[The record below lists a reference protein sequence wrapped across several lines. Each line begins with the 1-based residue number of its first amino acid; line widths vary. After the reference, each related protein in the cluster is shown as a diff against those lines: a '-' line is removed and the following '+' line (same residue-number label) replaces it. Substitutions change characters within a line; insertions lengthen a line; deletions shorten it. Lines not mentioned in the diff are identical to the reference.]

1 MLHSLK
7 PVKNTTNLTANLTEA
22 SMLNP
27 ITSTKNK
34 TNLMEASMLNTLKT
48 NLILTRAVLIA
59 LFAGL
64 FILAACGGGGG
75 AAAPTTPAGPGTNIC
90 DANPFGPTCTRDV
103 DATARAT
110 AITDC
115 ATSIDTKANQR
126 DCAIVPN
133 AVLYCLVDSLDSTS
147 GATACDAT
155 AYDTARQGSGVTL
168 ATLTSNRLTLCR
180 DGSNRNDLTL
190 CTSAVVQNC
199 GDDANPFDL
208 LCGRLNPARNA
219 IIEKCVDS
227 ATLADP
233 MKNADCV
240 AARTAGFT
248 CFDNPWADS
257 CLTSTMYREFASFRD
272 DAQTSR
278 LAYCLGDDADVG
290 VCGSALAQVCVDS
303 GAGANPFDDLC
314 TTTGNAFDSVR
325 ADFAT
330 NCFNDE
336 NNGAD
341 CTVTAFEMARTG
353 DAALCDGVAGELAT
367 NPNDPTCMTTP
378 VTVASCSSAPF
389 STDCRGVDTFAGAR
403 TALFGICTNGVVDDK
418 DSFCDADGNN
428 NGGFT
433 ADEITC
439 LENPFTTGGSVDCG
453 MLFTALGGTVADAQN
468 TLITA
473 CTTGA
478 DADMNENCNAGDM
491 TGAVAVCLDNPFS
504 ANCDTILG
512 SETQATMAQDNL
524 ISLCTGAGAD
534 GMNAVCTTLAGTTAC
549 IANPFDAA
557 CDMALGSETQAETA
571 QNNLIALCT
580 GADAD
585 GMNTLCTTLAGTTAC
600 IANPFDAA
608 CDMAL
613 GSETQATMAQNNLI
627 ALCTG
632 TDASV
637 ATNTLCTG
645 LPAGATKDCITNPF
659 GSACETTLG
668 ANAQTTAQANLI
680 EICSG
685 DGADG
690 TNARCTI
697 GGIASALTGCLRDPF
712 INGCDTTLGAT
723 QATTAQSNILTL
735 CTAEGSDSFRTNTL
749 CTDIARDGSE
759 NTGNLRVEACLDNPF
774 LETHTG
780 VTCEITLGGAD
791 ARARA
796 QANLSRVCFSDTPD
810 TTFCTPELKTSQFCS
825 ATAAGADP
833 FHAYCE
839 DVANIDAADT
849 GVRALFCDEP
859 ANASDARCA
868 TQTTCVAN
876 PFASDCLADGNIYA
890 DNRDR
895 AIAACEGVAEV
906 DRDTSPLCMGV
917 EIKAEIPAV
926 PGGAALVPA
935 VNLAHCFANPF
946 LADCADGAFDD
957 TRTASFDACE
967 GVAEGSRGTAPACM
981 GLIIKAAVTDG
992 QNDADAVTVAS
1003 CIADPFSADCT
1014 NDVFDDIRMA
1024 SYTACNGDNTR
1035 ADAACLHVIVA
1046 ADVANSVT
1054 LVNVATCTDNPF
1066 VSGCDTLEAFA
1077 LSRSLLFGQCIQAGV
1092 VDVATSKTDT
1102 SATDTGCLTPIGS
1115 TTVAGCNTDPFH
1127 ADCVSFEVF
1136 ADARCTAQPFNTE
1149 CLGNDVYDTARC
1161 TANPFYM
1168 DCAMD
1173 TSLDSARDAI
1183 CMATTTSSI
1192 FNVNCT
1198 EDDYTGTDA
1207 ARKTFADECRDDPT
1221 GTGCDTAVSDATGA
1235 PTIAMCN
1242 TNPYATGCDATVF
1255 ADALTAYCAD
1265 DADTIFNANC
1275 DSRDNIDTARSVVI
1289 GECVAALTTNKNDA
1303 SCTGRVIVAGVA
1315 EDTVAGT
1322 PAIPAVTVGVCLDDP
1337 FNTSCDSDLFQFAR
1351 DDHMEVC
1358 MSNGNA
1364 KLPSCTNINTGD
1376 TTYQTCLRNPFD
1388 TACMSSTSGHRY
1400 RNARAARYAFCEGSR
1415 AGDEGGTGGLCAGEG
1430 SGGTGTTIRGEICS
1444 YDGVVAIGDRLNPFA
1459 GVCGDDNADAQID
1472 YCGVGDNSKTQD
1484 SCTDSTFNTTVA
1496 AGCLDNPF
1504 STACTTA
1511 TTDAIDADVRTRITT
1526 KRVAY
1531 CREAAGEDFDA
1542 TLCNLDAAVGV
1553 ENEICASQGA
1563 NGDPF
1568 SGLCTLD
1575 DADFATERAAFVQA
1589 CDALV
1594 KADSSATALA
1604 GGATCTASIIACN
1617 ADAYGTDCVDE
1628 AAYSSVRQ
1636 VVIAD
1641 CESDTP
1647 TNSLCTS
1654 NANIVACLANP
1665 YLIRA
1670 AVAETAPGADD
1681 AVAGLN
1687 CAGNADYSVVRTTLE
1702 DTTCVEGGAGDA
1714 ARCPILVANVCG
1726 EGTDVGSNP
1735 FNSDYCFA
1743 PSNTFDV
1750 QRKTLVDGC
1759 VGVTTAT
1766 DACTQEIID
1775 CIANPFATSGI
1786 TTRTSTVAC
1795 DAASIT
1801 AAFDAPKVTY
1811 CGTGMTGVTAN
1822 ISQEKCQIFADVLG
1836 NECVQNPFGE
1846 FEAGTPC
1853 ADTHIGGGD
1862 ITAART
1868 LRTTYCSGLGTTSAA
1883 IRADTSGSTPS
1894 ATICLGAVENFCT
1907 GDDLFASATGA
1918 GVFDCLTDAE
1928 YNTPRDTQYQLCNG
1942 DMASRAGMDC
1952 DSTAV
1957 AICTNATIAEADPF
1971 APICTETSTLN
1982 AGNVMTARQAVVAE
1996 CAPLDTNGRNGNP
2009 RCGRSVTDSTPN
2021 NSVTEI
2027 LATCDAD
2034 PREGACDDY
2043 ASTGHFNTERLAR
2056 YASDCAGVS
2065 PHATLCPV
2073 APVQIA
2079 ICTNSGSNARPF
2091 AAICTSGTPV
2101 ANIQSIRLGVLNTCL
2116 TSGDTDGLCAVGDGF
2131 AGASITSAAAQCG
2144 SGAAGANPFNPT
2156 AVITGFTAI
2165 VDCETIDKYLTIRN
2179 TFRNS
2184 CRDALP
2190 ATTDYTSTNCAE
2202 VITDICTATTG
2213 TNANPFS
2220 NICSATTHSGQRAT
2234 FATSCVG
2241 ATAPLGN
2248 GATCPAAVI
2257 ECANNPFGSTCV
2269 LTGTTTVDPAYNAQR
2284 TAVLTLCDSA
2294 EKIVA
2299 NVGGRCDDAVDDVRC
2314 LKDPI
2319 NCSGTVSE
2327 FTEAT
2332 VGPGTYLITLRQ
2344 NRYEYCNIRDNIN
2357 AQPAIC
2363 RTSATP
2369 QSFCIRNPFDP
2380 GCTVTTTGPRLG
2392 NDLAKYRRDRL
2403 AYCRTLS
2410 GADANRYPSNNGGG
2424 VGAAHTGNAANSIN
2438 LCNVADRTEDAAGII
2453 CGDRHETTTAVTAGL
2468 GLTRDPF
2475 IDFCSE
2481 LTEYN
2486 SARMTRITDCAGFS
2500 DPGATGTTVCNW
2512 ARQVNLCANTD
2523 TALNAQCGTLNDLT
2537 KWKDGSTGDY
2547 DPVELTN
2554 LGAGDAN
2561 EFVTDITLD
2570 TTFEYLTLAA
2580 TPAVSST
2587 LVGAAISYGSTFPS
2601 VTVFSARKKQ
2611 VLYSCSADND
2621 NTLNPSCSTGTDG
2634 ITLTGGEKATVGT
2647 EKTPVGEQRFYAR
2660 INAGNV
2666 GRPVFNRVDSPTATW
2681 NGRIQWIGNGT
2692 FAGGTDRS
2700 NFQMKVDFAA
2710 RTIQGAASIAETNVP
2725 GTGNHLVIDGTYT
2738 GAGIISGSTS
2748 LRDYTA
2754 NPNLDS
2760 NAINIGATINGSASE
2775 PGFVSGI
2782 IGHLGAVGAFISSTD
2797 SNANGYAGGFIVCS
2811 AVTNATCRP

>member
-64 FILAACGGGGG
+64 FILAACGGGG
-75 AAAPTTPAGPGTNIC
+75 AAAPTTPAGPGTNAC
-90 DANPFGPTCTRDV
+90 DANPFGPTCTRPA

-115 ATSIDTKANQR
+115 ATSIDTKATEN
-126 DCAIVPN
+126 CAIVPD
-133 AVLYCLVDSLDSTS
+133 AVRYCLSDPLDSTS
-147 GATACDAT
+147 GTTACDAT

-168 ATLTSNRLTLCR
+168 AVLETTRLNLCR
-180 DGSNRNDLTL
+180 EGSNRNDLTL

-208 LCGRLNPARNA
+208 LCGRLNPARDA

-227 ATLADP
+227 ATLADST
-233 MKNADCV
+233 KNADCV

-314 TTTGNAFDSVR
+314 MATGNTFDSVR

-439 LENPFTTGGSVDCG
+439 LANPFTTGGSVDCG
-453 MLFTALGGTVADAQN
+453 MLFTALGGTVADVQS

-473 CTTGA
+473 CT
-478 DADMNENCNAGDM
+478 GD
-491 TGAVAVCLDNPFS
+491 
-504 ANCDTILG
+504 
-512 SETQATMAQDNL
+512 
-524 ISLCTGAGAD
+524 GAD
-534 GMNAVCTTLAGTTAC
+534 GTNPRCTIAEEVVLTDCLRDPFVVDCDTALGATNLMTAQSNVLALCTAADSDNFATNSICTRIASDGTDNNGNINVKTC
-549 IANPFDAA
+549 LNNPFTVGT
-557 CDMALGSETQAETA
+557 MLLGATTTNCETVLGGTEAVTRA
-571 QNNLIALCT
+571 RANLIALCT

-585 GMNTLCTTLAGTTAC
+585 GANTLCTIAKDTEETVALTVALKDCLANPFGTGCDTELGDSLTTAQNNLIEVC
-600 IANPFDAA
+600 TGADADGSNTRCAILGDVEVTTCLANPFDATCVA
-608 CDMAL
+608 EL
-613 GSETQATMAQNNLI
+613 GME
-627 ALCTG
+627 
-632 TDASV
+632 
-637 ATNTLCTG
+637 
-645 LPAGATKDCITNPF
+645 
-659 GSACETTLG
+659 
-668 ANAQTTAQANLI
+668 
-680 EICSG
+680 
-685 DGADG
+685 
-690 TNARCTI
+690 
-697 GGIASALTGCLRDPF
+697 
-712 INGCDTTLGAT
+712 
-723 QATTAQSNILTL
+723 QATTAQMNIREL
-735 CTAEGSDSFRTNTL
+735 CTTADSDNFRTNTV
-749 CTDIARDGSE
+749 CTNIPA
-759 NTGNLRVEACLDNPF
+759 GNVRTCLDNPF
-774 LETHTG
+774 TATVAG
-780 VTCEITLGGAD
+780 TIDCEMSLGDSD
-791 ARARA
+791 AVARA
-796 QANLSRVCFSDTPD
+796 QANLNALCFGDTPD
-810 TTFCTPELKTSQFCS
+810 TALCTPELKTSQFCS

-859 ANASDARCA
+859 ANASDTRCA

-935 VNLAHCFANPF
+935 VNLAHCVANPF
-946 LADCADGAFDD
+946 LADCADGAFDSARTSLFNACDGVVGDKTSSTLCTDVEIKAEIPMVPGGAALVPAVTLASCFANPYLTACADGLFDGRRD
-957 TRTASFDACE
+957 TVRFLCTDGGGQTKTDAC
-967 GVAEGSRGTAPACM
+967 GT
-981 GLIIKAAVTDG
+981 VVG
-992 QNDADAVTVAS
+992 QDASDMPVTVQGCLDA
-1003 CIADPFSADCT
+1003 PFSADCT
-1014 NDVFDDIRMA
+1014 NGAFDSTRMA
-1024 SYTACNGDNTR
+1024 SVSTCAGVSSDARTGTACEQVIIA
-1035 ADAACLHVIVA
+1035 ADATN
-1046 ADVANSVT
+1046 DVT
-1054 LVNVATCTDNPF
+1054 LVTVATCTDDPF
-1066 VSGCDTLEAFA
+1066 ASGCETLDAFA
-1077 LSRSLLFGQCIQAGV
+1077 G
-1092 VDVATSKTDT
+1092 
-1102 SATDTGCLTPIGS
+1102 
-1115 TTVAGCNTDPFH
+1115 
-1127 ADCVSFEVF
+1127 
-1136 ADARCTAQPFNTE
+1136 
-1149 CLGNDVYDTARC
+1149 ARC
-1161 TANPFYM
+1161 TANPFYA
-1168 DCAMD
+1168 DCLDNASYDGARCMARPFD
-1173 TSLDSARDAI
+1173 TGCATDSNYDTARDAI
-1183 CMATTTSSI
+1183 CAPPSGGGLGTA
-1192 FNVNCT
+1192 FNSECT
-1198 EDDYTGTDA
+1198 EADYPNIATARQSA
-1207 ARKTFADECRDDPT
+1207 AGYCLALPDSPS
-1221 GTGCDTAVSDATGA
+1221 CDTAVSSDIDA
-1235 PTIAMCN
+1235 PTARACGY
-1242 TNPYATGCDATVF
+1242 NPFTAGCDAELFNTVERQ
-1255 ADALTAYCAD
+1255 AAYCAD
-1265 DADTIFNANC
+1265 DARTIFDTNC
-1275 DSRDNIDTARSVVI
+1275 DSRTGIATARGNAI
-1289 GECVAALTTNKNDA
+1289 GECVAFLTTNKNDA

-1322 PAIPAVTVGVCLDDP
+1322 PAIPAVTVGSCLDDP
-1337 FNTSCDSDLFQFAR
+1337 FHTACASDLFDEFRA
-1351 DDHMEVC
+1351 DHMEVC

-1430 SGGTGTTIRGEICS
+1430 SGGTGTTIRSEICS

-1496 AGCLDNPF
+1496 AGCLENPF

-1617 ADAYGTDCVDE
+1617 ADAYDADCVDE

-1647 TNSLCTS
+1647 TNALCTS

-1750 QRKTLVDGC
+1750 QRKTLVDSC

-1795 DAASIT
+1795 DATSVS
-1801 AAFDAPKVTY
+1801 AAFVNPTITY
-1811 CGTGMTGVTAN
+1811 CGTGSTTGTAN
-1822 ISQEKCQIFADVLG
+1822 ISLEKCQMFATTDT
-1836 NECVQNPFGE
+1836 CVANPFGSTCTN
-1846 FEAGTPC
+1846 AML
-1853 ADTHIGGGD
+1853 GGD
-1862 ITAART
+1862 DDNDALTAART
-1868 LRTTYCSGLGTTSAA
+1868 LRTTYCSGLGTS
-1883 IRADTSGSTPS
+1883 S
-1894 ATICLGAVENFCT
+1894 ATIRGDSTAGYCLGAVENFCT
-1907 GDDLFASATGA
+1907 GDNLFASATGA
-1918 GVFDCLTDAE
+1918 GVFDCLTDEGGTYNADRIAQYALCAE
-1928 YNTPRDTQYQLCNG
+1928 VASNDRTTAGTECMNTQ
-1942 DMASRAGMDC
+1942 
-1952 DSTAV
+1952 V
-1957 AICTNATIAEADPF
+1957 AICTTTNGAQTNPWAAICAEQSIPTLATRLAVVTECALITDPTVRGQNPRCRRTGAELVYTTCSPDATNGDPRNAACDDYADVNEPFNIGRLARYATGCAGDTALTGGNQEALCPADAVRGEICTDSGENARPF
-1971 APICTETSTLN
+1971 APICTQTTDFTGIGGARSRAVDNCLTLGITTGLCATEDGRAGASVTAANSACAGFAATDNPFNAAVTTVPGFSTFNCNNYNAFDPAQDNFRRACRDSSTDYNKANCSKGTVLADVCKGGSTL
-1982 AGNVMTARQAVVAE
+1982 TE
-1996 CAPLDTNGRNGNP
+1996 FSNP
-2009 RCGRSVTDSTPN
+2009 
-2021 NSVTEI
+2021 
-2027 LATCDAD
+2027 
-2034 PREGACDDY
+2034 
-2043 ASTGHFNTERLAR
+2043 FNTELCIGADADTATKTALA
-2056 YASDCAGVS
+2056 ALCVNQSD
-2065 PHATLCPV
+2065 
-2073 APVQIA
+2073 
-2079 ICTNSGSNARPF
+2079 
-2091 AAICTSGTPV
+2091 
-2101 ANIQSIRLGVLNTCL
+2101 
-2116 TSGDTDGLCAVGDGF
+2116 GDTV
-2131 AGASITSAAAQCG
+2131 
-2144 SGAAGANPFNPT
+2144 
-2156 AVITGFTAI
+2156 TG
-2165 VDCETIDKYLTIRN
+2165 
-2179 TFRNS
+2179 
-2184 CRDALP
+2184 
-2190 ATTDYTSTNCAE
+2190 
-2202 VITDICTATTG
+2202 
-2213 TNANPFS
+2213 
-2220 NICSATTHSGQRAT
+2220 
-2234 FATSCVG
+2234 
-2241 ATAPLGN
+2241 
-2248 GATCPAAVI
+2248 GATCRTPVI
-2257 ECANNPFGSTCV
+2257 NCANNPFTPTTCDDA
-2269 LTGTTTVDPAYNAQR
+2269 GYNGQK
-2284 TAVLTLCDSA
+2284 TAVLDLCKTGA
-2294 EKIVA
+2294 GIVA
-2299 NVGGRCDDAVDDVRC
+2299 DTTGRCDTAVGHLACLEDPDSCTQAARRTQFAQASGSGSTANDRADAYRTAIRTDRIAYCVQENR
-2314 LKDPI
+2314 I
-2319 NCSGTVSE
+2319 NE
-2327 FTEAT
+2327 E
-2332 VGPGTYLITLRQ
+2332 Q
-2344 NRYEYCNIRDNIN
+2344 N
-2357 AQPAIC
+2357 IC
-2363 RTSATP
+2363 RTSSASGLYAICL
-2369 QSFCIRNPFDP
+2369 QNPFASACSATFGGDSALYAVRRARRDYCSGLDETEILLGDQTNLVTVSKDKGTGSEKIINLCYVADTSDSDAIGWLCYGTDESNTSGADKTKDP
-2380 GCTVTTTGPRLG
+2380 FTAVCRAFSRY
-2392 NDLAKYRRDRL
+2392 DDRRRDRL
-2403 AYCRTLS
+2403 TECA
-2410 GADANRYPSNNGGG
+2410 GASSNQYECGGY
-2424 VGAAHTGNAANSIN
+2424 NAARL
-2438 LCNVADRTEDAAGII
+2438 LCNVPTNVRPATGCPVAQTYTQWNTATTTSAFSALDGTTNQFLSGLTASAPDFSNNANLEQVEAGRILTIDGALPSIRFFSARTPEVIGRTEVIQELVDSDDLGNEVTLADGTVIPVVDSSHYDMVITEGVTPITPVDAGATRFYAGII
-2453 CGDRHETTTAVTAGL
+2453 NNTLDVGAPLFDRAVSNATW
-2468 GLTRDPF
+2468 
-2475 IDFCSE
+2475 
-2481 LTEYN
+2481 
-2486 SARMTRITDCAGFS
+2486 
-2500 DPGATGTTVCNW
+2500 TGTI
-2512 ARQVNLCANTD
+2512 D
-2523 TALNAQCGTLNDLT
+2523 
-2537 KWKDGSTGDY
+2537 
-2547 DPVELTN
+2547 
-2554 LGAGDAN
+2554 
-2561 EFVTDITLD
+2561 
-2570 TTFEYLTLAA
+2570 
-2580 TPAVSST
+2580 
-2587 LVGAAISYGSTFPS
+2587 
-2601 VTVFSARKKQ
+2601 
-2611 VLYSCSADND
+2611 
-2621 NTLNPSCSTGTDG
+2621 
-2634 ITLTGGEKATVGT
+2634 
-2647 EKTPVGEQRFYAR
+2647 
-2660 INAGNV
+2660 
-2666 GRPVFNRVDSPTATW
+2666 
-2681 NGRIQWIGNGT
+2681 WIGQGT
-2692 FAGGTDRS
+2692 AANATARTGFKMRVNYS
-2700 NFQMKVDFAA
+2700 A
-2710 RTIQGAASIAETNVP
+2710 RTIQGAIPIAAGTNGGSASEGV
-2725 GTGNHLVIDGTYT
+2725 TGNHLVINGSYT
-2738 GAGIISGSTS
+2738 GAGIISGDTS
-2748 LRDYTA
+2748 IRDYTA
-2754 NPNLDS
+2754 TPNPAAGA
-2760 NAINIGATINGSASE
+2760 AISIGASINGLATAE
-2775 PGFVSGI
+2775 AGTLRGI
-2782 IGHLGAVGAFISSTD
+2782 IGHKAAVGVFISNDNVNT
-2797 SNANGYAGGFIVCS
+2797 ANGYSGGFIVTPP
-2811 AVTNATCRP
+2811 AGNQ

>member
-64 FILAACGGGGG
+64 FILAACGGGG

-208 LCGRLNPARNA
+208 LCGRLNPARDA

-227 ATLADP
+227 ATLADST
-233 MKNADCV
+233 KNADCV

-257 CLTSTMYREFASFRD
+257 CLTSTMYREFAAFRAE
-272 DAQTSR
+272 AQTSR

-290 VCGSALAQVCVDS
+290 VCGSAMARVCADS
-303 GAGANPFDDLC
+303 GAGANPFHALC

-330 NCFNDE
+330 NCSNGGSD
-336 NNGAD
+336 GAD
-341 CTVTAFEMARTG
+341 CTVTAFELARTG

-367 NPNDPTCMTTP
+367 NPNDSTCMTTP
-378 VTVASCSSAPF
+378 VTVATCASAPF

-439 LENPFTTGGSVDCG
+439 LANPFTTGGSVDCG
-453 MLFTALGGTVADAQN
+453 MLFTALGGTVADVQS

-473 CTTGA
+473 CT
-478 DADMNENCNAGDM
+478 GD
-491 TGAVAVCLDNPFS
+491 
-504 ANCDTILG
+504 
-512 SETQATMAQDNL
+512 
-524 ISLCTGAGAD
+524 GAD
-534 GMNAVCTTLAGTTAC
+534 GTNPRCTIAEEVVLTDCLRDPFVVDCDTALGATNLMTAQSNVLALCTAADSDNFATNSICTRIASDGTDNNGNINVKTC
-549 IANPFDAA
+549 LNNPFTVGT
-557 CDMALGSETQAETA
+557 MLLGATTTNCETVLGGTEAVTRAQA
-571 QNNLIALCT
+571 NLIALCT

-585 GMNTLCTTLAGTTAC
+585 GANALCTIAKDTEETVALTVALKDCLANPFGTGCDTELGDSLTTAQNNLIEVC
-600 IANPFDAA
+600 TGADADGSNTRCAILGDVEVTTCLANPFDATCVA
-608 CDMAL
+608 EL
-613 GSETQATMAQNNLI
+613 GMEQAATAQMNI
-627 ALCTG
+627 RELCT
-632 TDASV
+632 
-637 ATNTLCTG
+637 
-645 LPAGATKDCITNPF
+645 
-659 GSACETTLG
+659 
-668 ANAQTTAQANLI
+668 TA
-680 EICSG
+680 
-685 DGADG
+685 D
-690 TNARCTI
+690 
-697 GGIASALTGCLRDPF
+697 
-712 INGCDTTLGAT
+712 
-723 QATTAQSNILTL
+723 
-735 CTAEGSDSFRTNTL
+735 SDNFRTNTV
-749 CTDIARDGSE
+749 CTNIPA
-759 NTGNLRVEACLDNPF
+759 GNVRTCLDNPF
-774 LETHTG
+774 TATVAG
-780 VTCEITLGGAD
+780 TIDCEMSLGDSD
-791 ARARA
+791 AVARA
-796 QANLSRVCFSDTPD
+796 QANLNALCFGDTPD
-810 TTFCTPELKTSQFCS
+810 TALCTPELKTSQFCS

-859 ANASDARCA
+859 ANASDTRCA

-876 PFASDCLADGNIYA
+876 PFASDCLAEGNIYA

-935 VNLAHCFANPF
+935 VNLAHCVANPF
-946 LADCADGAFDD
+946 LADCADGAFDSARTSLFNACDGVVGDKTSSTLCTDVEIKAEIPMVPGGAALVPAVTLASCFANPYLTACADGLFDGRRD
-957 TRTASFDACE
+957 TVRFLCTDGGGQTKTDAC
-967 GVAEGSRGTAPACM
+967 GT
-981 GLIIKAAVTDG
+981 VVG
-992 QNDADAVTVAS
+992 QDASDMPVTVQGCLDA
-1003 CIADPFSADCT
+1003 PFSADCT
-1014 NDVFDDIRMA
+1014 DGAFDATRTA
-1024 SYTACNGDNTR
+1024 SVSTCAGVSSDARTGTACEQVIIA
-1035 ADAACLHVIVA
+1035 ADATN
-1046 ADVANSVT
+1046 DVT
-1054 LVNVATCTDNPF
+1054 LVTVATCTDDPF
-1066 VSGCDTLEAFA
+1066 ASGCETLDAFA
-1077 LSRSLLFGQCIQAGV
+1077 G
-1092 VDVATSKTDT
+1092 
-1102 SATDTGCLTPIGS
+1102 
-1115 TTVAGCNTDPFH
+1115 
-1127 ADCVSFEVF
+1127 
-1136 ADARCTAQPFNTE
+1136 
-1149 CLGNDVYDTARC
+1149 ARC
-1161 TANPFYM
+1161 TANPFYA
-1168 DCAMD
+1168 DCLDNASYDGARCMARPFD
-1173 TSLDSARDAI
+1173 TGCATDSNYDTARDAI
-1183 CMATTTSSI
+1183 CAPPSGGGLGTA
-1192 FNVNCT
+1192 FNSECT
-1198 EDDYTGTDA
+1198 EADYPNIAKARQSA
-1207 ARKTFADECRDDPT
+1207 AAYCLALPDSSS
-1221 GTGCDTAVSDATGA
+1221 CDTAVSSDIDA
-1235 PTIAMCN
+1235 PTARACGY
-1242 TNPYATGCDATVF
+1242 NPFTAGCDAELFNTVERQ
-1255 ADALTAYCAD
+1255 AAYCAD
-1265 DADTIFNANC
+1265 DARTIFDTNC

-1430 SGGTGTTIRGEICS
+1430 SGGTGTTIRSEICS

-1496 AGCLDNPF
+1496 AGCLENPF

-1617 ADAYGTDCVDE
+1617 ADAYGADCVDE

-1647 TNSLCTS
+1647 TNALCTS

-1750 QRKTLVDGC
+1750 QRKTLVDSC

-1775 CIANPFATSGI
+1775 CIANPFAASGI

-1795 DAASIT
+1795 DATSVS
-1801 AAFDAPKVTY
+1801 AAFVNPTITY
-1811 CGTGMTGVTAN
+1811 CGTGSTTGTAN
-1822 ISQEKCQIFADVLG
+1822 ISLEKCQMFATTDT
-1836 NECVQNPFGE
+1836 CVANPFGSTCTN
-1846 FEAGTPC
+1846 AML
-1853 ADTHIGGGD
+1853 GGD
-1862 ITAART
+1862 DDNDELTAART

-1907 GDDLFASATGA
+1907 GDNLFASATGA
-1918 GVFDCLTDAE
+1918 GVFDCLTDTGGTYNADRIAQYALCADVAE
-1928 YNTPRDTQYQLCNG
+1928 SARMTAGTECMNTQ
-1942 DMASRAGMDC
+1942 
-1952 DSTAV
+1952 V
-1957 AICTNATIAEADPF
+1957 AICTTTDGAQTNPWAAICAEQSIPTLATRLAVVTECAVITDPTLREQNVRCARTGAESVYTTCSPDATNGDPRHADCDDYAAETGEPFNTARVELYVSSCAGDEALTNGAQAAFCPEAAVKAELCLGTNGANARPF
-1971 APICTETSTLN
+1971 APICTQTTVTPNLASAQGLILQLCVHSSRDTEARCVHASTEVTAVRASCNATTGDPFAVARPIASSPNTVATVFNCSTSEPFEPERVAYTATCK
-1982 AGNVMTARQAVVAE
+1982 AG
-1996 CAPLDTNGRNGNP
+1996 
-2009 RCGRSVTDSTPN
+2009 STP
-2021 NSVTEI
+2021 SQG
-2027 LATCDAD
+2027 TC
-2034 PREGACDDY
+2034 
-2043 ASTGHFNTERLAR
+2043 TGDVITR
-2056 YASDCAGVS
+2056 
-2065 PHATLCPV
+2065 
-2073 APVQIA
+2073 
-2079 ICTNSGSNARPF
+2079 ICTNTIGANADPFNALCNAVTHAEHRLAFANLCDGKTAGMAISSTNAATCPQSVITCALNPF
-2091 AAICTSGTPV
+2091 AAGCT
-2101 ANIQSIRLGVLNTCL
+2101 
-2116 TSGDTDGLCAVGDGF
+2116 D
-2131 AGASITSAAAQCG
+2131 
-2144 SGAAGANPFNPT
+2144 
-2156 AVITGFTAI
+2156 
-2165 VDCETIDKYLTIRN
+2165 
-2179 TFRNS
+2179 
-2184 CRDALP
+2184 DA
-2190 ATTDYTSTNCAE
+2190 
-2202 VITDICTATTG
+2202 
-2213 TNANPFS
+2213 
-2220 NICSATTHSGQRAT
+2220 
-2234 FATSCVG
+2234 
-2241 ATAPLGN
+2241 
-2248 GATCPAAVI
+2248 
-2257 ECANNPFGSTCV
+2257 
-2269 LTGTTTVDPAYNAQR
+2269 AYNGR
-2284 TAVLTLCDSA
+2284 KTVVLDLCDTGA
-2294 EKIVA
+2294 KIVA
-2299 NVGGRCDDAVDDVRC
+2299 DTTGRCDTAVGHLACLEDPDSCTQAARRTQFAQASGSGSTANDRADAYRTAIRTDRIAYCVQENR
-2314 LKDPI
+2314 I
-2319 NCSGTVSE
+2319 NE
-2327 FTEAT
+2327 E
-2332 VGPGTYLITLRQ
+2332 Q
-2344 NRYEYCNIRDNIN
+2344 N
-2357 AQPAIC
+2357 IC
-2363 RTSATP
+2363 RTSSASGLYAICL
-2369 QSFCIRNPFDP
+2369 QNPFSSVCSATFGGDSALYA
-2380 GCTVTTTGPRLG
+2380 VRR
-2392 NDLAKYRRDRL
+2392 ARRD
-2403 AYCRTLS
+2403 YCGGLNETEILLGDQTNLVTVSKDKGTGSEKIINLCYVADTSDSDAIGWLCYGTDESNTS
-2410 GADANRYPSNNGGG
+2410 GADKTKDPFTAVCRAFSRYDDRRATRLTECAGASSNQYECRGY
-2424 VGAAHTGNAANSIN
+2424 NAARL
-2438 LCNVADRTEDAAGII
+2438 LCNVATNLRPADCPAVQTYTQWNTATTTSAFSALDGTTNQFLSGLTASAPDFSNNANLEQVEAGRILTIDGALPSIRFFSARTPEVIGRTEVIQELVDSDDLGNEVTLADGTVIPVVDSSHYDMVITEGVTPITPVDAGATRFYAGII
-2453 CGDRHETTTAVTAGL
+2453 NNTLDVGAPLFDRALSNATW
-2468 GLTRDPF
+2468 
-2475 IDFCSE
+2475 
-2481 LTEYN
+2481 
-2486 SARMTRITDCAGFS
+2486 
-2500 DPGATGTTVCNW
+2500 TGTIDW
-2512 ARQVNLCANTD
+2512 IGQG
-2523 TALNAQCGTLNDLT
+2523 TALNTTAR
-2537 KWKDGSTGDY
+2537 TGF
-2547 DPVELTN
+2547 N
-2554 LGAGDAN
+2554 LRVN
-2561 EFVTDITLD
+2561 
-2570 TTFEYLTLAA
+2570 
-2580 TPAVSST
+2580 
-2587 LVGAAISYGSTFPS
+2587 
-2601 VTVFSARKKQ
+2601 
-2611 VLYSCSADND
+2611 YS
-2621 NTLNPSCSTGTDG
+2621 
-2634 ITLTGGEKATVGT
+2634 
-2647 EKTPVGEQRFYAR
+2647 
-2660 INAGNV
+2660 
-2666 GRPVFNRVDSPTATW
+2666 
-2681 NGRIQWIGNGT
+2681 
-2692 FAGGTDRS
+2692 
-2700 NFQMKVDFAA
+2700 A
-2710 RTIQGAASIAETNVP
+2710 RTIQGAIPIAAGTNGGSASEGV
-2725 GTGNHLVIDGTYT
+2725 TGNHLVINGSYT
-2738 GAGIISGSTS
+2738 GAGIISGDTS
-2748 LRDYTA
+2748 IRDYTA
-2754 NPNLDS
+2754 TPNPAGA
-2760 NAINIGATINGSASE
+2760 AISIGASINGSETAE
-2775 PGFVSGI
+2775 AGTLRGI
-2782 IGHLGAVGAFISSTD
+2782 IGHKAAVGVFINNGT
-2797 SNANGYAGGFIVCS
+2797 NNTNGYGGGFIV
-2811 AVTNATCRP
+2811 RPQ

>member
-64 FILAACGGGGG
+64 FILAACGGGG

-90 DANPFGPTCTRDV
+90 DANPFGPTCTRPADAAARSTLFNSCRDLTTTRTGADACENVPEDV
-103 DATARAT
+103 ITCLDDPLAAT
-110 AITDC
+110 C
-115 ATSIDTKANQR
+115 
-126 DCAIVPN
+126 
-133 AVLYCLVDSLDSTS
+133 DS
-147 GATACDAT
+147 A
-155 AYDTARQGSGVTL
+155 AYNTARQGSGSTL
-168 ATLTSNRLTLCR
+168 AVLETTRLNLCR
-180 DGSNRNDLTL
+180 EGSNRNNLGL

-199 GDDANPFDL
+199 DGSVGSVFDL
-208 LCGRLNPARNA
+208 LCGRLNPARDA

-227 ATLADP
+227 ATLADST
-233 MKNADCV
+233 KNADCV

-257 CLTSTMYREFASFRD
+257 CLTSTMYREFAAFRAE
-272 DAQTSR
+272 AQTSR

-314 TTTGNAFDSVR
+314 MATGNTFDSVR

-353 DAALCDGVAGELAT
+353 DAALCDGVGGELAT
-367 NPNDPTCMTTP
+367 NSNDPTCMTTP
-378 VTVASCSSAPF
+378 VTVASCASAPF

-439 LENPFTTGGSVDCG
+439 LANPFTTGGSVDCG
-453 MLFTALGGTVADAQN
+453 MLFTALGGTVADVQS

-473 CTTGA
+473 CT
-478 DADMNENCNAGDM
+478 GD
-491 TGAVAVCLDNPFS
+491 
-504 ANCDTILG
+504 
-512 SETQATMAQDNL
+512 
-524 ISLCTGAGAD
+524 GAD
-534 GMNAVCTTLAGTTAC
+534 GTNPRCTIAEEVVLTDCLRDPFVVDCDTALGATNLMTAQSNVLALCTAADSDNFATNSICTRIASDGTDNNGNINVKTC
-549 IANPFDAA
+549 LNNPFTVGT
-557 CDMALGSETQAETA
+557 MLLGATTTNCETVLGGTEAVTRAQA
-571 QNNLIALCT
+571 NLIALCT

-585 GMNTLCTTLAGTTAC
+585 GANALCTIAKDTEETVALTVALKDC
-600 IANPFDAA
+600 LANPFGTG
-608 CDMAL
+608 CDTEL
-613 GSETQATMAQNNLI
+613 GDSLTTAQNNLI
-627 ALCTG
+627 EVCTGADADGSNTARCFLAASVPVTTCLANPFEASCDMTLGSAEQAETAQDNIIALCT
-632 TDASV
+632 TADSDNFNTNSV
-637 ATNTLCTG
+637 CTTI
-645 LPAGATKDCITNPF
+645 PAGNVKT
-659 GSACETTLG
+659 
-668 ANAQTTAQANLI
+668 
-680 EICSG
+680 
-685 DGADG
+685 
-690 TNARCTI
+690 
-697 GGIASALTGCLRDPF
+697 
-712 INGCDTTLGAT
+712 
-723 QATTAQSNILTL
+723 
-735 CTAEGSDSFRTNTL
+735 
-749 CTDIARDGSE
+749 
-759 NTGNLRVEACLDNPF
+759 CLDNPF
-774 LETHTG
+774 TATVAG
-780 VTCEITLGGAD
+780 TIDCEMSLGDSD
-791 ARARA
+791 AVARA
-796 QANLSRVCFSDTPD
+796 QANLNALCFGDTPD
-810 TTFCTPELKTSQFCS
+810 TALCTPELKTSQFCS

-859 ANASDARCA
+859 ANASDTRCA

-876 PFASDCLADGNIYA
+876 PFASDCLAEGNIYA

-1430 SGGTGTTIRGEICS
+1430 SGGTGTTIRSEICS

-1496 AGCLDNPF
+1496 AGCLENPF

-1617 ADAYGTDCVDE
+1617 ADAYGADCVDE

-1647 TNSLCTS
+1647 TNALCTS

-1750 QRKTLVDGC
+1750 QRKTLVDSC

-1775 CIANPFATSGI
+1775 CIANPFAASGI

-1795 DAASIT
+1795 DATSVS
-1801 AAFDAPKVTY
+1801 AAFVNPTITY
-1811 CGTGMTGVTAN
+1811 CGTGSTTGTAN
-1822 ISQEKCQIFADVLG
+1822 ISLEKCQMFATTDT
-1836 NECVQNPFGE
+1836 CVANPFGSTCTN
-1846 FEAGTPC
+1846 AML
-1853 ADTHIGGGD
+1853 GGD
-1862 ITAART
+1862 DDNDELTAART

-1907 GDDLFASATGA
+1907 GDNLFASATGA
-1918 GVFDCLTDAE
+1918 GVFDCLTDTGGTYNADRIAQYALCADVAE
-1928 YNTPRDTQYQLCNG
+1928 SARMTAGTECMNTQ
-1942 DMASRAGMDC
+1942 
-1952 DSTAV
+1952 V
-1957 AICTNATIAEADPF
+1957 AICTTTDGAQTNPWAAICAEQSIPTLATRLAVITECALITDPTLRGQNVRCARTGAADVYTTCNPTDGDPRHADCDDYAAETGEPFNIARLARYATGCAGDTALTGGNQETLCPADAVRTAICTDAGANARPF
-1971 APICTETSTLN
+1971 APICTQTTDVAGIRDVRGRTLDN
-1982 AGNVMTARQAVVAE
+1982 CLNDRTITTGPCANEAGR
-1996 CAPLDTNGRNGNP
+1996 
-2009 RCGRSVTDSTPN
+2009 
-2021 NSVTEI
+2021 
-2027 LATCDAD
+2027 
-2034 PREGACDDY
+2034 
-2043 ASTGHFNTERLAR
+2043 
-2056 YASDCAGVS
+2056 
-2065 PHATLCPV
+2065 
-2073 APVQIA
+2073 
-2079 ICTNSGSNARPF
+2079 
-2091 AAICTSGTPV
+2091 
-2101 ANIQSIRLGVLNTCL
+2101 
-2116 TSGDTDGLCAVGDGF
+2116 
-2131 AGASITSAAAQCG
+2131 AGASITAADSACLGATSSDNPFNAAVTTVPGFTTLDCNDYAAFNPSRNTYATACRNRIGGFTCVGVEGAIDLICETSTG
-2144 SGAAGANPFNPT
+2144 SAANPFDTTICTTPDADAKLAFADLCDGKT
-2156 AVITGFTAI
+2156 AGMAI
-2165 VDCETIDKYLTIRN
+2165 
-2179 TFRNS
+2179 S
-2184 CRDALP
+2184 
-2190 ATTDYTSTNCAE
+2190 STNA
-2202 VITDICTATTG
+2202 
-2213 TNANPFS
+2213 
-2220 NICSATTHSGQRAT
+2220 
-2234 FATSCVG
+2234 
-2241 ATAPLGN
+2241 
-2248 GATCPAAVI
+2248 ATCPQSVI
-2257 ECANNPFGSTCV
+2257 TCADTPFASGCTADV
-2269 LTGTTTVDPAYNAQR
+2269 AYNGR
-2284 TAVLTLCDSA
+2284 KTVVLQLCQDSA
-2294 EKIVA
+2294 LVA
-2299 NVGGRCDDAVDDVRC
+2299 DNSSNARCKTARAQVNC
-2314 LKDPI
+2314 LADPMACT
-2319 NCSGTVSE
+2319 NTQADTQLAQASGSGTASVNARAYRD
-2327 FTEAT
+2327 TIRT
-2332 VGPGTYLITLRQ
+2332 
-2344 NRYEYCNIRDNIN
+2344 NRVTFCAADNN
-2357 AQPAIC
+2357 VNDQQAIC
-2363 RTSATP
+2363 RTSATNESTGVYGACLQNP
-2369 QSFCIRNPFDP
+2369 FAGACTALFATSNITKIRADRITHCRDVVGAANITKGDQTNREGAANAISTRSTTGDGINLCFVNDNNPSGDAVGRICWGTEFDGSDRTSASPFDP
-2380 GCTVTTTGPRLG
+2380 ICRAFTDYDTRRATRLTECAGVSSFSSQTTYNCTGYDDER
-2392 NDLAKYRRDRL
+2392 A
-2403 AYCRTLS
+2403 
-2410 GADANRYPSNNGGG
+2410 
-2424 VGAAHTGNAANSIN
+2424 
-2438 LCNVADRTEDAAGII
+2438 LCNVATNVRPATGCPVAQTYTQWINSTTTPAFVAAVGTTNQFLAGLTASAPDFSNNANLEQVEAGRILTIDGALPSIRFFSARTPEVAFVAGRVAADAVEEVVVNASNNGQRVELADGTVIPVVDASHHGMVITAAVDAVEQRDEVPFVAAGPNRFYAGII
-2453 CGDRHETTTAVTAGL
+2453 NNTLDVGAPLFDRALSNATW
-2468 GLTRDPF
+2468 
-2475 IDFCSE
+2475 
-2481 LTEYN
+2481 
-2486 SARMTRITDCAGFS
+2486 
-2500 DPGATGTTVCNW
+2500 TGTIDW
-2512 ARQVNLCANTD
+2512 IGQG
-2523 TALNAQCGTLNDLT
+2523 TALNTTAR
-2537 KWKDGSTGDY
+2537 TGF
-2547 DPVELTN
+2547 N
-2554 LGAGDAN
+2554 LRVN
-2561 EFVTDITLD
+2561 
-2570 TTFEYLTLAA
+2570 
-2580 TPAVSST
+2580 
-2587 LVGAAISYGSTFPS
+2587 
-2601 VTVFSARKKQ
+2601 
-2611 VLYSCSADND
+2611 YS
-2621 NTLNPSCSTGTDG
+2621 
-2634 ITLTGGEKATVGT
+2634 
-2647 EKTPVGEQRFYAR
+2647 
-2660 INAGNV
+2660 
-2666 GRPVFNRVDSPTATW
+2666 
-2681 NGRIQWIGNGT
+2681 
-2692 FAGGTDRS
+2692 
-2700 NFQMKVDFAA
+2700 A
-2710 RTIQGAASIAETNVP
+2710 RTIQGAIPIAAGTNGGSASEGV
-2725 GTGNHLVIDGTYT
+2725 TGNHLVINGSYT
-2738 GAGIISGSTS
+2738 GAGIISGDTS
-2748 LRDYTA
+2748 IRDYTA
-2754 NPNLDS
+2754 TPNPAGA
-2760 NAINIGATINGSASE
+2760 AISIGASINGSATAE
-2775 PGFVSGI
+2775 AGTLRGI
-2782 IGHLGAVGAFISSTD
+2782 IGHKAAVGVFINNGT
-2797 SNANGYAGGFIVCS
+2797 NNTNGYGGGFIV
-2811 AVTNATCRP
+2811 RPQ

>member
-64 FILAACGGGGG
+64 FILAACGGGG

-115 ATSIDTKANQR
+115 ATSIDTKATEN
-126 DCAIVPN
+126 CAIVPD
-133 AVLYCLVDSLDSTS
+133 AVRYCLSDPLDSTS
-147 GATACDAT
+147 GTTACDAT

-208 LCGRLNPARNA
+208 LCGRLNPARDA

-227 ATLADP
+227 ATLADST
-233 MKNADCV
+233 KNADCV

-290 VCGSALAQVCVDS
+290 VCGSAMARVCADS

-314 TTTGNAFDSVR
+314 MATGNTFDSVR

-353 DAALCDGVAGELAT
+353 DAALCDGVGGELAI
-367 NPNDPTCMTTP
+367 NSNDPTCMTTP
-378 VTVASCSSAPF
+378 VTVASCASAPF

-439 LENPFTTGGSVDCG
+439 LANPFTTGGSVDCG
-453 MLFTALGGTVADAQN
+453 MLFTALGGTVADAQS

-473 CTTGA
+473 CT
-478 DADMNENCNAGDM
+478 GD
-491 TGAVAVCLDNPFS
+491 
-504 ANCDTILG
+504 
-512 SETQATMAQDNL
+512 
-524 ISLCTGAGAD
+524 GAD
-534 GMNAVCTTLAGTTAC
+534 GTNARCTIAGEVVLTDCLRDPFVVDCDTALGATNLMTAQSNVLALCTAEGSDALTTNTLCTDIARDGTDNNGNRNVKTC
-549 IANPFDAA
+549 LNNPFTVGT
-557 CDMALGSETQAETA
+557 MLLGATTTNCETVLGGTEAVTRAQA
-571 QNNLIALCT
+571 NLIALCT

-585 GMNTLCTTLAGTTAC
+585 GANALCTIAMDTESTAALTVALKDCLANPFGTGCDTELGDSLTTAQNNLIEVC
-600 IANPFDAA
+600 TGADADGSNTARCAILGDVEVTTCLANPFDATCVA
-608 CDMAL
+608 EL
-613 GSETQATMAQNNLI
+613 GMEQAATAQMNI
-627 ALCTG
+627 RELCT
-632 TDASV
+632 
-637 ATNTLCTG
+637 
-645 LPAGATKDCITNPF
+645 
-659 GSACETTLG
+659 
-668 ANAQTTAQANLI
+668 TA
-680 EICSG
+680 
-685 DGADG
+685 D
-690 TNARCTI
+690 
-697 GGIASALTGCLRDPF
+697 
-712 INGCDTTLGAT
+712 
-723 QATTAQSNILTL
+723 
-735 CTAEGSDSFRTNTL
+735 SDNFRTNTV
-749 CTDIARDGSE
+749 CTNIPA
-759 NTGNLRVEACLDNPF
+759 GNVRTCLDNPF
-774 LETHTG
+774 TATVAG
-780 VTCEITLGGAD
+780 TIDCEMSLGDSD
-791 ARARA
+791 AVARA
-796 QANLSRVCFSDTPD
+796 QANLNALCFGDTPD
-810 TTFCTPELKTSQFCS
+810 TALCTPELKTSQFCS

-859 ANASDARCA
+859 ANASDTRCA

-1054 LVNVATCTDNPF
+1054 LVNVATCTNNPF
-1066 VSGCDTLEAFA
+1066 VSGCDTLDAFA

-1255 ADALTAYCAD
+1255 ADALTVYCAD

-1388 TACMSSTSGHRY
+1388 TACMSSTSGHRF

-1430 SGGTGTTIRGEICS
+1430 SGGTGTTIRSEICS

-1496 AGCLDNPF
+1496 AGCLENPF

-1617 ADAYGTDCVDE
+1617 ADAYDADCVDE

-1775 CIANPFATSGI
+1775 CIANPFAASGI

-1795 DAASIT
+1795 DATSVS
-1801 AAFDAPKVTY
+1801 AAFVNPTITY
-1811 CGTGMTGVTAN
+1811 CGTGSTDNGGNLTAN
-1822 ISQEKCQIFADVLG
+1822 ISQVKCQTFATTLAQS
-1836 NECVQNPFGE
+1836 NPCVRNPFE
-1846 FEAGTPC
+1846 STC
-1853 ADTHIGGGD
+1853 DNTNLGGAND
-1862 ITAART
+1862 ALTTART
-1868 LRTTYCSGLGTTSAA
+1868 LRTTYCSGLGTS
-1883 IRADTSGSTPS
+1883 S
-1894 ATICLGAVENFCT
+1894 ATIRGDSTAGYCLGAVENFCT
-1907 GDDLFASATGA
+1907 GDNLFASATGA
-1918 GVFDCLTDAE
+1918 GVFDCLTDE
-1928 YNTPRDTQYQLCNG
+1928 GGTYNADRIAHAGLCDGDT
-1942 DMASRAGMDC
+1942 ASRGATEC
-1952 DSTAV
+1952 TNAIV
-1957 AICTNATIAEADPF
+1957 AICTTTDGAQTNPWADACEGDTTAQRLAVITHCDSDNDRANTPR
-1971 APICTETSTLN
+1971 CN
-1982 AGNVMTARQAVVAE
+1982 AGDAAMI
-1996 CAPLDTNGRNGNP
+1996 
-2009 RCGRSVTDSTPN
+2009 RS
-2021 NSVTEI
+2021 
-2027 LATCDAD
+2027 TCIGD
-2034 PREGACDDY
+2034 PRNTICDDY
-2043 ASTGHFNTERLAR
+2043 ADVGEPFNTERLAR
-2056 YASDCAGVS
+2056 YATGCAGDEALTGNAQ
-2065 PHATLCPV
+2065 ATLCPADAV
-2073 APVQIA
+2073 RTA
-2079 ICTNSGSNARPF
+2079 ICTDSGANARPF
-2091 AAICTSGTPV
+2091 APICTQTTDV
-2101 ANIQSIRLGVLNTCL
+2101 AGIRGARSRAVDNCLKLGIT
-2116 TSGDTDGLCAVGDGF
+2116 TGPCATEPGRPGASVTAANSACSGF
-2131 AGASITSAAAQCG
+2131 AATD
-2144 SGAAGANPFNPT
+2144 NPFNA
-2156 AVITGFTAI
+2156 AVTTVPGFS
-2165 VDCETIDKYLTIRN
+2165 
-2179 TFRNS
+2179 TFNCNDYNAFDPAQDNFRRA
-2184 CRDALP
+2184 CRDSS
-2190 ATTDYTSTNCAE
+2190 TDYNKANCSKGTVLADVCKGGSTLTEFSNPFNTELCIGA
-2202 VITDICTATTG
+2202 DADTATKTALAALCVNQSDGDTVTG
-2213 TNANPFS
+2213 
-2220 NICSATTHSGQRAT
+2220 
-2234 FATSCVG
+2234 
-2241 ATAPLGN
+2241 
-2248 GATCPAAVI
+2248 GATCRTPVI
-2257 ECANNPFGSTCV
+2257 NCANNPFTPTTCDDA
-2269 LTGTTTVDPAYNAQR
+2269 GYNGQK
-2284 TAVLTLCDSA
+2284 TAVLDLCKTGA
-2294 EKIVA
+2294 GIVA
-2299 NVGGRCDDAVDDVRC
+2299 DTTGRCDTAVGHLACLEDPDSCTQAARRTQFAQASGSGSTANDRADAYRTAIRTDRIAYCVQENR
-2314 LKDPI
+2314 I
-2319 NCSGTVSE
+2319 NE
-2327 FTEAT
+2327 E
-2332 VGPGTYLITLRQ
+2332 Q
-2344 NRYEYCNIRDNIN
+2344 N
-2357 AQPAIC
+2357 IC
-2363 RTSATP
+2363 RTSSASGLYAICL
-2369 QSFCIRNPFDP
+2369 QNPFSSSCSATFGGDSAMFAVRRARRDYCS
-2380 GCTVTTTGPRLG
+2380 GLDETEILLGDQTNTTTISKDKGTGLG
-2392 NDLAKYRRDRL
+2392 KIINLCYVADTSDSDAIGWLCYGTDESN
-2403 AYCRTLS
+2403 TS
-2410 GADANRYPSNNGGG
+2410 GADKTKDPF
-2424 VGAAHTGNAANSIN
+2424 
-2438 LCNVADRTEDAAGII
+2438 
-2453 CGDRHETTTAVTAGL
+2453 TAVCRAFS
-2468 GLTRDPF
+2468 RYDSRRKERF
-2475 IDFCSE
+2475 E
-2481 LTEYN
+2481 E
-2486 SARMTRITDCAGFS
+2486 CAGEAGTAS
-2500 DPGATGTTVCNW
+2500 AGAFTPASAAAFECDGYTIARINDCN
-2512 ARQVNLCANTD
+2512 N
-2523 TALNAQCGTLNDLT
+2523 ALNATARNALGYCPDVQAYAEWNVDTTVTKTAFGSVNATENRFLSGLT
-2537 KWKDGSTGDY
+2537 DASD
-2547 DPVELTN
+2547 LTN
-2554 LGAGDAN
+2554 LTTEAYNLDPTTSGALPSLR
-2561 EFVTDITLD
+2561 F
-2570 TTFEYLTLAA
+2570 FLAQ
-2580 TPAVSST
+2580 TP
-2587 LVGAAISYGSTFPS
+2587 
-2601 VTVFSARKKQ
+2601 Q
-2611 VLYSCSADND
+2611 VLYSCADHVSDTSAPTTCTQSSDPIRLANG
-2621 NTLNPSCSTGTDG
+2621 TMVASTD
-2634 ITLTGGEKATVGT
+2634 
-2647 EKTPVGEQRFYAR
+2647 EKTAAGPERFYAGI
-2660 INAGNV
+2660 INSTIDV
-2666 GRPVFNRVDSPTATW
+2666 GAPLFNRATTNAIW
-2681 NGRIQWIGNGT
+2681 NGEIHWVGT
-2692 FAGGTDRS
+2692 HMAANS
-2700 NFQMKVDFAA
+2700 NSTKRAFKMNVNYAA
-2710 RTIQGAASIAETNVP
+2710 LTIQGAVP
-2725 GTGNHLVIDGTYT
+2725 ITVDNTTGAHLVVNGTYT
-2738 GAGIISGSTS
+2738 GAGIMAGDTEIRFYTAGNNPNAGSTVNI
-2748 LRDYTA
+2748 DAT
-2754 NPNLDS
+2754 S
-2760 NAINIGATINGSASE
+2760 NATISRGTL
-2775 PGFVSGI
+2775 SGI
-2782 IGHLGAVGAFISSTD
+2782 IGNKGAVGVFINDTESHNID
-2797 SNANGYAGGFIVCS
+2797 AQRGGYAGGFIVTPP
-2811 AVTNATCRP
+2811 AGNQ

>member
-64 FILAACGGGGG
+64 FILAACGGGG
-75 AAAPTTPAGPGTNIC
+75 AAAPTTPAGPVTNAC
-90 DANPFGPTCTRDV
+90 DANPFGPTCTRPA

-115 ATSIDTKANQR
+115 ATSIDTKATEN
-126 DCAIVPN
+126 CAIVPD
-133 AVLYCLVDSLDSTS
+133 AVRYCLSDPLDSTS
-147 GATACDAT
+147 GTTACDAT

-208 LCGRLNPARNA
+208 LCGRLNPARDA

-227 ATLADP
+227 ATLADST
-233 MKNADCV
+233 KNADCV

-290 VCGSALAQVCVDS
+290 VCGSAMARVCADS
-303 GAGANPFDDLC
+303 GAGANPFHALC

-330 NCFNDE
+330 NCSNGGSD
-336 NNGAD
+336 GAD
-341 CTVTAFEMARTG
+341 CTVTAFELARTG

-367 NPNDPTCMTTP
+367 NPNDSTCMTTP
-378 VTVASCSSAPF
+378 VTVATCANQPF
-389 STDCRGVDTFAGAR
+389 STNCKGVDTFDGAR
-403 TALFGICTNGVVDDK
+403 AVRLGVCVE
-418 DSFCDADGNN
+418 N
-428 NGGFT
+428 NGKQLGCAENDGFT

-439 LENPFTTGGSVDCG
+439 IENPFTADVMDGINCG
-453 MLFTALGGTVADAQN
+453 TLLTALGDAN
-468 TLITA
+468 TLGT
-473 CTTGA
+473 
-478 DADMNENCNAGDM
+478 
-491 TGAVAVCLDNPFS
+491 
-504 ANCDTILG
+504 
-512 SETQATMAQDNL
+512 AQDNL
-524 ISLCTGAGAD
+524 ITYCTGADVVSSDPRCDLSATDGEVTACLANPFGATCATELGATQAETAQNNIISLCTGADAD
-534 GMNAVCTTLAGTTAC
+534 GMNSRCMTIAGTTAC
-549 IANPFDAA
+549 IANPFEAS
-557 CDMALGSETQAETA
+557 CDTTLGSETQATMA

-608 CDMAL
+608 CDTAL

-659 GSACETTLG
+659 GNTCETTLG

-849 GVRALFCDEP
+849 GVRALFCAEP

-876 PFASDCLADGNIYA
+876 PFASDCLAEGNIYA

-917 EIKAEIPAV
+917 EVKAEIPAV

-1430 SGGTGTTIRGEICS
+1430 SGGTGTTIRSEICA

-1496 AGCLDNPF
+1496 AGCLENPF

-1531 CREAAGEDFDA
+1531 CREAAGENFDA

-1617 ADAYGTDCVDE
+1617 ADAYDADCVDE

-1647 TNSLCTS
+1647 TNALCTS

-1750 QRKTLVDGC
+1750 QRKTLVDSC

-1775 CIANPFATSGI
+1775 CIANPFAASGI

-1795 DAASIT
+1795 DATSVS
-1801 AAFDAPKVTY
+1801 AAFVNPTITY
-1811 CGTGMTGVTAN
+1811 CGTGSTTGTAN
-1822 ISQEKCQIFADVLG
+1822 ISLEKCQMFATTDT
-1836 NECVQNPFGE
+1836 CVANPFGSTCTN
-1846 FEAGTPC
+1846 AML
-1853 ADTHIGGGD
+1853 GGD
-1862 ITAART
+1862 DDNDALTAART

-1907 GDDLFASATGA
+1907 GDNLFASATGA
-1918 GVFDCLTDAE
+1918 GVFDCLTDTGGTYNADRIAQYALCADVAE
-1928 YNTPRDTQYQLCNG
+1928 SARMTAGTECMNTQ
-1942 DMASRAGMDC
+1942 
-1952 DSTAV
+1952 V
-1957 AICTNATIAEADPF
+1957 AICTTTDGAQTNPWAAICAEQSIPTLATRLAVITECALITDPTLRGQNVRCARTGAADVYTTCNPTDGDPRHADCDDYAAETGEPFNIARLARYATGCAGDTALTGGNQETLCPADAVRTAICTDSGENPRPF
-1971 APICTETSTLN
+1971 APICTQTTDFTDIGSARSRAVDNCLNLGITTGLCATEDGRAGASVTAANSACLGATSSDNPFNAAVTTVPGFTTFNCNSYMAFNPSRNTYATACRNRIGGFTCVGVEGAIDLICETSTGSAANPFDTTICTTPDADAKLAFADLCDGKTAGVAISPTN
-1982 AGNVMTARQAVVAE
+1982 A
-1996 CAPLDTNGRNGNP
+1996 
-2009 RCGRSVTDSTPN
+2009 
-2021 NSVTEI
+2021 
-2027 LATCDAD
+2027 ATC
-2034 PREGACDDY
+2034 PQ
-2043 ASTGHFNTERLAR
+2043 SVIT
-2056 YASDCAGVS
+2056 CA
-2065 PHATLCPV
+2065 L
-2073 APVQIA
+2073 
-2079 ICTNSGSNARPF
+2079 NPF
-2091 AAICTSGTPV
+2091 AAGCT
-2101 ANIQSIRLGVLNTCL
+2101 
-2116 TSGDTDGLCAVGDGF
+2116 D
-2131 AGASITSAAAQCG
+2131 
-2144 SGAAGANPFNPT
+2144 
-2156 AVITGFTAI
+2156 
-2165 VDCETIDKYLTIRN
+2165 
-2179 TFRNS
+2179 
-2184 CRDALP
+2184 DA
-2190 ATTDYTSTNCAE
+2190 
-2202 VITDICTATTG
+2202 
-2213 TNANPFS
+2213 
-2220 NICSATTHSGQRAT
+2220 
-2234 FATSCVG
+2234 
-2241 ATAPLGN
+2241 
-2248 GATCPAAVI
+2248 
-2257 ECANNPFGSTCV
+2257 
-2269 LTGTTTVDPAYNAQR
+2269 AYNGR
-2284 TAVLTLCDSA
+2284 KTVVLDLCKTGA
-2294 EKIVA
+2294 GIVA
-2299 NVGGRCDDAVDDVRC
+2299 DTTGRCDTAVGHLACLEDPDSCTQAARRTQFAQASGSGSTANDRADAYRTAIRTDRIAYCVQENR
-2314 LKDPI
+2314 I
-2319 NCSGTVSE
+2319 NE
-2327 FTEAT
+2327 E
-2332 VGPGTYLITLRQ
+2332 Q
-2344 NRYEYCNIRDNIN
+2344 N
-2357 AQPAIC
+2357 IC
-2363 RTSATP
+2363 RTSSASGLYAICL
-2369 QSFCIRNPFDP
+2369 QNPFSM
-2380 GCTVTTTGPRLG
+2380 CL
-2392 NDLAKYRRDRL
+2392 
-2403 AYCRTLS
+2403 
-2410 GADANRYPSNNGGG
+2410 
-2424 VGAAHTGNAANSIN
+2424 
-2438 LCNVADRTEDAAGII
+2438 
-2453 CGDRHETTTAVTAGL
+2453 
-2468 GLTRDPF
+2468 
-2475 IDFCSE
+2475 
-2481 LTEYN
+2481 
-2486 SARMTRITDCAGFS
+2486 
-2500 DPGATGTTVCNW
+2500 
-2512 ARQVNLCANTD
+2512 
-2523 TALNAQCGTLNDLT
+2523 
-2537 KWKDGSTGDY
+2537 
-2547 DPVELTN
+2547 
-2554 LGAGDAN
+2554 
-2561 EFVTDITLD
+2561 
-2570 TTFEYLTLAA
+2570 
-2580 TPAVSST
+2580 
-2587 LVGAAISYGSTFPS
+2587 
-2601 VTVFSARKKQ
+2601 
-2611 VLYSCSADND
+2611 
-2621 NTLNPSCSTGTDG
+2621 
-2634 ITLTGGEKATVGT
+2634 
-2647 EKTPVGEQRFYAR
+2647 
-2660 INAGNV
+2660 
-2666 GRPVFNRVDSPTATW
+2666 
-2681 NGRIQWIGNGT
+2681 
-2692 FAGGTDRS
+2692 
-2700 NFQMKVDFAA
+2700 
-2710 RTIQGAASIAETNVP
+2710 
-2725 GTGNHLVIDGTYT
+2725 
-2738 GAGIISGSTS
+2738 
-2748 LRDYTA
+2748 
-2754 NPNLDS
+2754 
-2760 NAINIGATINGSASE
+2760 
-2775 PGFVSGI
+2775 
-2782 IGHLGAVGAFISSTD
+2782 
-2797 SNANGYAGGFIVCS
+2797 
-2811 AVTNATCRP
+2811 